1 MCLTEGLSDLPKQ
14 HGSFP
19 LRAWLSNLRLQKE
32 LKARLLA
39 NVKTLD
45 SVSHRFLHVKVKW
58 LSTNEIE

>member
-14 HGSFP
+14 HGLLP
-19 LRAWLSNLRLQKE
+19 IRAWLSNLQLQKD
-32 LKARLLA
+32 LKVRLLT